1 MDPAGKSQGPPAG
14 RSRAREPRQASQ
26 PSRDE
31 GIPPEATPGMV
42 EVKLLAS
49 IMTKHPASNSF
60 MDRLAKNLGG
70 LTDGQ
75 RLLANRLLVE
85 PAAGFTSAERL
96 AREVRVSIPTVVR
109 FAQALGYAGY
119 GEMRQALVTEAR
131 ETRGKQ
137 ARFLQTPSGA
147 MQTLEEVLRRDVAN
161 MENTVHQVD
170 SRTLEEVVKALSGA
184 RHRVVLGRGISCH
197 MAGLL
202 AYLLTQ
208 VGLTSV
214 ADQSVD
220 FATQVSHLSPKDLL
234 VAFSFHPYSR
244 ETLDA
249 VTYARERRVPVVGF
263 TDRQGAPL
271 SKLATWLFPLCGEN
285 LLYSHS
291 LSGFMLMANALA
303 VLAASKDAARNLRR
317 LKEAERISKAL
328 YSEE

>member
-1 MDPAGKSQGPPAG
+1 MVPA
-14 RSRAREPRQASQ
+14 
-26 PSRDE
+26 
-31 GIPPEATPGMV
+31 
-42 EVKLLAS
+42 
-49 IMTKHPASNSF
+49 MTKSPTSSSF

-75 RLLANRLLVE
+75 RLIANRLLVE
-85 PAAGFTSAERL
+85 PAAAFTSAERL
-96 AREVRVSIPTVVR
+96 AREVNVSVPTTVR

-137 ARFLQTPSGA
+137 ARFLQTPTGA
-147 MQTLEEVLRRDVAN
+147 LQTLEEVLRRDIAN
-161 MENTVHQVD
+161 MELTFRQVE
-170 SRTLEEVVKALSGA
+170 SRSLEEAVKALAKA
-184 RHRVVLGRGISCH
+184 RHRVILGRGISCH
-197 MAGLL
+197 MAGVL

-220 FATQVSHLSPKDLL
+220 FATQVSQLSAKDLL

-249 VTYARERRVPVVGF
+249 VTYARKRHVPILGF
-263 TDRQGAPL
+263 TDRPDAPL
-271 SKLATWLFPLCGEN
+271 AKLADWAFPLYGEN

-291 LSGFMLMANALA
+291 LAGFMLMANSLA
-303 VLAASKDAARNLRR
+303 VLAASKDAAKNLRR
-317 LKEAERISKAL
+317 LKETERISQPL
-328 YSEE
+328 YLSEE